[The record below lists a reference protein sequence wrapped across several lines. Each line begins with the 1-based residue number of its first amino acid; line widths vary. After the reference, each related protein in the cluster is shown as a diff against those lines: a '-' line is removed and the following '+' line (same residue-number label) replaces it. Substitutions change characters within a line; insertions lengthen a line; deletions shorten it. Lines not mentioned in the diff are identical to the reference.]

1 MGRSDCLIRL
11 SVGTPGGGLALH
23 VCASWAEDGAGSGGV
38 DNLHLDGL
46 LAGGLEVQDVGG
58 GGSSP
63 LAGVAPVLGVVD
75 AELNFSFL
83 IVVERDGC
91 G

>member
-1 MGRSDCLIRL
+1 MLC
-11 SVGTPGGGLALH
+11 T
-23 VCASWAEDGAGSGGV
+23 SWAEDGAGGDGV
-38 DNLHLDGL
+38 ENLHLDGL

-63 LAGVAPVLGVVD
+63 LARVAPVLGVVD
-75 AELNFSFL
+75 AELNCSFL
-83 IVVERDGC
+83 IVVERGGC